1 VSLAIVV
8 RELGGPE
15 VLRPEQRQVG
25 DPGPGEIRV
34 RNHAIGVNF
43 IDAYERKGLYKKD
56 QPFVAGNEGAGEITA
71 IGDGVSEFAVG
82 DRVAYMGPTGAYAEE
97 RLMPADRA
105 VALPATLDYDTA
117 AAVTLK
123 GATAYYLIHLTHAL
137 KAGETILLHA
147 AAGATGLLIA
157 QWAKAIGA
165 HVIGTAGSEEKVAL
179 AREHGCEHA
188 INYRTDDF
196 VARVKEIT
204 DGKGVD
210 VVYDGVGKAT
220 FEPSL
225 DCLKPRGLMVSFGNA
240 SGVVSIPDLT
250 ILSRKGSLYVTRPTT
265 GTYYSRPEDFRRAMA
280 AVYAA
285 VRSGDVKPII
295 GQTFPLEDAAD
306 AHRALEG
313 RGTIG
318 ATLLVP

>member
-1 VSLAIVV
+1 MSLAIIV

-15 VLRPEQRQVG
+15 VLKPEQREVG

-34 RNHAIGVNF
+34 RNYAIGVNF
-43 IDAYERKGLYKKD
+43 IDAYERKGLYK
-56 QPFVAGNEGAGEITA
+56 QQAPFVAGNEGAGEVTA
-71 IGDGVSEFAVG
+71 VGEDVSDFAVG
-82 DRVAYMGPTGAYAEE
+82 DRVAYMGPIGAYAQE
-97 RLMPADRA
+97 RLMPAERA
-105 VALPATLDYDTA
+105 VMLPATIDYDTA

-123 GATAYYLIHLTHAL
+123 GATAYYLIHLTHTL

-147 AAGATGLLIA
+147 SAGATGLLIA

-165 HVIGTAGSEEKVAL
+165 HVIGTAGSEEKIAL

-204 DGKGVD
+204 GGRGVD

-225 DCLKPRGLMVSFGNA
+225 DCLRPRGLMVSFGNA

-250 ILSRKGSLYVTRPTT
+250 ILARKGSLYVTRPTT
-265 GTYYSRPEDFRRAMA
+265 GSYFRRPEDFRQAMA

-285 VRSGDVKPII
+285 VHSQAVKPLI
-295 GQTFPLEDAAD
+295 GQTFPLKDAAE

-313 RGTIG
+313 RETVGS
-318 ATLLVP
+318 TLLVP